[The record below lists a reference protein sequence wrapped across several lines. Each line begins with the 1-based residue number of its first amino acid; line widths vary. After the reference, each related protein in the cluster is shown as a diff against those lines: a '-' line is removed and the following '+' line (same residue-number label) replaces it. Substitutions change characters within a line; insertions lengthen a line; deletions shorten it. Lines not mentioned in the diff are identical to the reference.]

1 MKLFYLVGV
10 SLLVLSSC
18 RPSLEVPEPS
28 SGVLAL
34 GQYVAIGD
42 GYTAGISNVRIND
55 SLGNTGWHQQ
65 AQKYSFPALLA
76 EQFSLATDYP
86 FTQPPLSP
94 EGSGHLF
101 IESMSEPICDFEEST
116 PVIWFKEADP
126 SWDQAAASSIPDNI
140 GFPSLAIHS
149 VNEPILTSETPQWK
163 LLGGN
168 DQQTYR
174 GLVSQ
179 ARPGFFSLFLG
190 LEDVLSFAVS
200 GGENDSWL
208 PQNEVAFQLGKLLE
222 TALAVPG
229 SYGVIAN
236 LPDPTNF
243 PYFTKIQNQFQN
255 IEDCKESSLPI
266 FITQKT
272 GSISTAKNTDRILLP
287 AGSLLGTDFIGN
299 GPFGLVST
307 NPVPSRW
314 VMDEGD
320 LFELRSQVQMLNSV
334 IDSLVAQINLSAGF
348 QRLAIVDLNTSFE
361 SLEKGILEDGLTL
374 STEYLSGGVFSL
386 DGLYLTPR
394 GNAWLAN
401 QFISTINQVSAFG
414 AKIPPLNI
422 TSFPGIRYP

>member
-1 MKLFYLVGV
+1 MKLFYLIGV
-10 SLLVLSSC
+10 SMFVLSSC
-18 RPSLEVPEPS
+18 RPSLEVPEPTP
-28 SGVLAL
+28 GVLAL

-42 GYTAGISNVRIND
+42 GYTAGISNVKLND
-55 SLGNTGWHQQ
+55 SLGNTGWYNM
-65 AQKYSFPALLA
+65 AQTYSFPALLA
-76 EQFSLATDYP
+76 EQFSLALDYP

-94 EGSGHLF
+94 TGSGHLF

-116 PVIWFKEADP
+116 PVIWFEEADP
-126 SWDQAAASSIPDNI
+126 SWNQPSVSSIPDNV
-140 GFPSLAIHS
+140 GFPGLTIEA
-149 VNEPILTSETPQWK
+149 VDEPIFTSLTPQWK

-174 GLVSQ
+174 SLISQ
-179 ARPGFFSLFLG
+179 ARPGFFSIFLG
-190 LEDVLSFAVS
+190 LEDVLSFAIS
-200 GGENDSWL
+200 GGENDTRL
-208 PQNEVAFQLGKLLE
+208 PKNEVAFHLEGLLE

-229 SYGVIAN
+229 SYGVIGN

-243 PYFTKIQNQFQN
+243 PYFTRIQNQFQN

-266 FITQKT
+266 FITNQS
-272 GSISTAKNTDRILLP
+272 GSISTAKKTDRILLP
-287 AGSLLGTDFIGN
+287 AGSLLGTDAIGN
-299 GPFGLVST
+299 GPFGLIST

-320 LFELRSQVQMLNSV
+320 LFELRSQVEILNSV
-334 IDSLVAQINLSAGF
+334 IDSLVTQINSSAGF

-361 SLEKGILEDGLTL
+361 LLESGILEDGLTL
-374 STEYLSGGVFSL
+374 STEYLSGGIFSL

-401 QFISTINQVSAFG
+401 QFITTINQVSEFG

-422 TSFPGIRYP
+422 TSYPGIRYP